1 MLVAIVSFLKAL
13 PAIVSIVDK
22 FIVAWVTWRKN
33 VSDSE
38 HVKKINEAME
48 ALEKYQRINTEYQA
62 AVLNADAV
70 KIRELLFKRRGSFL
84 EMQKIIND

>member
-33 VSDSE
+33 VSDAE

-48 ALEKYQRINTEYQA
+48 ALEKYQRITTEYQA